1 MRATFRLWL
10 GGVLLAALAAAVTVA
25 PQAALAQGEP
35 TADAKDAARVHYTK
49 GKELY
54 EKGTFDEALKEFQ
67 LAYDAKP
74 HPTVLKSVA
83 ECQVQV
89 GDITAAI
96 ETFEK
101 YLADPASTKKEVVE
115 TRLAEVKAMLGTVDI
130 TTEPAGAGI
139 VLDGDTTGKTTP
151 ATLDVGPGTHEVVL
165 NVDGFEPLAKQVKV
179 KTGEQAE
186 LKVNFDEEGIP
197 AAPPLDADP
206 LADPFAEGEEG
217 GVDDEGEGDGP
228 PAAFWVCAAVAGVGL
243 VSGTVFGTMAL
254 GDEEDYKNN
263 PEDDIKESGERNA
276 IIADVSFGVAAA
288 AAIVGAVI
296 LFTAGGDDEE
306 AEVSAEAKS
315 KWNVSPVAGGNTIGV
330 STSVTF

>member
-1 MRATFRLWL
+1 VAI
-10 GGVLLAALAAAVTVA
+10 AAAVILA
-25 PQAALAQGEP
+25 PAATLAQGEP
-35 TADAKDAARVHYTK
+35 TEDSKDQAREHYTK

-54 EKGTFDEALKEFQ
+54 EAGDFVEALKEFQ
-67 LAYDAKP
+67 AAHDAKP
-74 HPTVLKSVA
+74 HPTVLKSIA

-89 GDITAAI
+89 GDITSAI

-101 YLADPASTKKEVVE
+101 FLADPASTKTEAVE
-115 TRLAEVKAMLGTVDI
+115 TRLAEVKAMLGSIDVS
-130 TTEPAGAGI
+130 TEPEGAGI
-139 VLDGDTTGKTTP
+139 VLDGETTGKTSP
-151 ATLDVGPGTHEVVL
+151 ATLEVGPGDHEVVL
-165 NVDGFEPLAKQVKV
+165 NVDGFEPLTKQVAV
-179 KTGEQAE
+179 KKGEKSE

-197 AAPPLDADP
+197 AAAPPDADA
-206 LADPFAEGEEG
+206 LADPFAEGGGEEEPIE
-217 GVDDEGEGDGP
+217 DEGEGP
-228 PAAFWVCAAVAGVGL
+228 PPAFWVCAAVAGVGL

-296 LFTAGGDDEE
+296 LFTANGDDE

-315 KWNVSPVAGGNTIGV
+315 KWNVSPVAGGDTIGV
-330 STSVTF
+330 NTSVTF

>member
-1 MRATFRLWL
+1 MRATLRLWL
-10 GGVLLAALAAAVTVA
+10 RGALLAAIAAAATVA
-25 PQAALAQGEP
+25 PTAALGQGEP
-35 TADAKDAARVHYTK
+35 TADAKDQAREHYTN
-49 GKELY
+49 GKALY
-54 EKGTFDEALKEFQ
+54 EEGKFAEALEEFQ
-67 LAYDAKP
+67 AAYDAKP

-89 GDITAAI
+89 GDITGAI

-101 YLADPASTKKEVVE
+101 YLADPASTKKEAIE
-115 TRLAEVKAMLGTVDI
+115 TRLAEVKAMLGTIDVS
-130 TTEPAGAGI
+130 TEPEGAGI
-139 VLDGDTTGKTTP
+139 VLDGDTTGKVTPTTID
-151 ATLDVGPGTHEVVL
+151 TGPGDHELVL
-165 NVDGFEPLAKQVKV
+165 NAEGFEPLTKTVSV
-179 KTGEQAE
+179 KTGETTE

-197 AAPPLDADP
+197 ATPADSDL
-206 LADPFAEGEEG
+206 LADPFAEGGEEEE
-217 GVDDEGEGDGP
+217 VEEESDGP

-254 GDEEDYKNN
+254 GDEEDYESN

-306 AEVSAEAKS
+306 AEGSAEAKS
-315 KWNVSPVAGGNTIGV
+315 KWTVSPVAGDETIGV